1 MVNWSHIEEY
11 GKKFHL
17 STEQINSLKNCFE
30 NINIDFLEQFIKLP
44 LNQLPSENELKKN
57 FRDEQ
62 EMQRFLLLG
71 ILISY
76 PEFEKFYHD
85 SGYPDKMFEDISYDL
100 SIWQE
105 KMQTDFGFPCLTLR
119 IYEWSRAI
127 TLGNTLQ
134 FGRLQ
139 LNLCDYPFEHSI
151 WRNGKSSPDV
161 KFGLCKAPVPD
172 LTKGDKIINIHIP
185 ASGPLHITDCIASLK
200 EMYAFFKKYKPD
212 YSYKAFCC
220 FSWMLDPVF
229 NKILTQNSNIV
240 KFQKLG
246 MVFREDS
253 IDSTDET
260 LWRLWDCKT
269 AQTGL
274 DKNNPPELKSSMQRA
289 VADYIFN
296 GGRFAEGIMILF
308 PEEVEKL

>member
-105 KMQTDFGFPCLTLR
+105 KMLAVHIPLCKIALFVHVRGR
-119 IYEWSRAI
+119 IYWQH
-127 TLGNTLQ
+127 GVQ
-134 FGRLQ
+134 
-139 LNLCDYPFEHSI
+139 
-151 WRNGKSSPDV
+151 
-161 KFGLCKAPVPD
+161 
-172 LTKGDKIINIHIP
+172 
-185 ASGPLHITDCIASLK
+185 
-200 EMYAFFKKYKPD
+200 
-212 YSYKAFCC
+212 
-220 FSWMLDPVF
+220 
-229 NKILTQNSNIV
+229 
-240 KFQKLG
+240 
-246 MVFREDS
+246 
-253 IDSTDET
+253 
-260 LWRLWDCKT
+260 
-269 AQTGL
+269 
-274 DKNNPPELKSSMQRA
+274 
-289 VADYIFN
+289 
-296 GGRFAEGIMILF
+296 
-308 PEEVEKL
+308 